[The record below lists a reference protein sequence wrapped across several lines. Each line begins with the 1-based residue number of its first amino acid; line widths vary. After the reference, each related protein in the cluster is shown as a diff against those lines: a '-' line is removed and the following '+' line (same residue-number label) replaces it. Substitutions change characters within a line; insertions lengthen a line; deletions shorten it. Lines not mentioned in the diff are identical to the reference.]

1 MMPEPPSC
9 EAACKES
16 PVEAAVDSCK
26 TKCKIDTTK
35 TPKPSDMGA
44 MVDCM
49 TNCLNTKSVPGLPKN
64 KTDLQKE
71 VTKKMGEAM
80 NKELFLQS
88 LRKRKNK
95 NKGDKKKGDKKKGDK
110 KKKGGKK
117 QKKRSDEQGV
127 VFAEFEEEEEQEQ
140 G

>member
-16 PVEAAVDSCK
+16 PVEAAGDSCK

-64 KTDLQKE
+64 KRDLQKE

-80 NKELFLQS
+80 NKDKKELFLQS
-88 LRKRKNK
+88 LKKRKNRK
-95 NKGDKKKGDKKKGDK
+95 NKDNKKKNKKKG
-110 KKKGGKK
+110 
-117 QKKRSDEQGV
+117 
-127 VFAEFEEEEEQEQ
+127 
-140 G
+140 